1 MSLLT
6 IIQAAAQQLSLA
18 VPATVVGNTADTQV
32 HLLRLAQEEGR
43 ALAERHMW
51 QALMR
56 EHTFTTTAA
65 EAQSSGLPSDIDR
78 DRIVPS
84 TLFNRTQRR
93 RVVGP
98 MSPEEWQH
106 HKSQLITRVN
116 PAYRIRQSTFY
127 LLPVPP
133 AGETIAY
140 EYITKNWCTSS
151 GGTAQSAWAADTDT
165 AVLDEKLITLGIVWR
180 FKQAKGLEFQA
191 DAELYNRSVMDAV
204 LRDGTRP
211 IISLDAMQADRK
223 PFAPQVP
230 ETLVF

>member
-6 IIQAAAQQLSLA
+6 IIQAAAQQLSLP
-18 VPATVVGNTADTQV
+18 VPSSVVGNGADTQV

-51 QALMR
+51 QALMQ
-56 EHTFTTTAA
+56 EHTFTTDAA
-65 EAQSSGLPSDIDR
+65 EAQSTGLPSDIDR

-116 PAYRIRQSTFY
+116 PAYRIRGGTFY
-127 LLPVPP
+127 LLPIPP

-140 EYITKNWCTSS
+140 EYITKNWCASS
-151 GGTAQSAWAADTDT
+151 TGTPQSAWAADTDT
-165 AVLDEKLITLGIVWR
+165 AVLDEKLITLGMVWR
-180 FKQAKGLEFQA
+180 FKQAKGLDYQA
-191 DAELYNRSVMDAV
+191 DAELYNRSVMDAI

-211 IISLDAMQADRK
+211 VITLDNMGYDRK
-223 PFAPQVP
+223 PYAPQTP